1 MSHGQFIWPS
11 NRVVHSSTGWAAAVQ
26 QLLLTS
32 VLKPPPPPL
41 PPLHALPHLTLN
53 TLAGLA
59 HALSSMAKGCPLAIC
74 NCHYYSP
81 LLQTCH
87 LVKL

>member
-32 VLKPPPPPL
+32 VLKPPPPS
-41 PPLHALPHLTLN
+41 PPCMP
-53 TLAGLA
+53 
-59 HALSSMAKGCPLAIC
+59 CPISHSTHSLD
-74 NCHYYSP
+74 
-81 LLQTCH
+81 
-87 LVKL
+87 